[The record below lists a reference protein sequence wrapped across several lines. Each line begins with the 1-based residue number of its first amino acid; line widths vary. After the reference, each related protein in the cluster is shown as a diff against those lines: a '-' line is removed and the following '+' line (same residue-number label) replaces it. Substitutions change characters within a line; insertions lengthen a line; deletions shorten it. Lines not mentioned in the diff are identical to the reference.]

1 MGKLRIAI
9 VGCGGIANQKHM
21 PSIKAN
27 ADKAEMVAFCDLIP
41 ERAEKAAKEYGVE
54 GAKVYT
60 DYKEMLADTSIEFDV
75 VHVCTPNVAHCPIT
89 VAAFEAGKHVMCEK
103 PMAHNTEDA
112 RKMIDAWKKSG
123 KKFTIGYQ
131 NRLRDDTQT
140 LHASCEAGELGEI
153 YFAKAHALRR
163 RAVPTWGVFPNKALQ
178 GGGPLI
184 DIGTHALDITLWMM
198 NNYEPESVSG
208 QVFYKLGRQEDGP
221 AGNVFGP
228 WDPKTF
234 EVEDSAFGLVKMK
247 NGATIYLEA
256 SWALNVLKSMEAS
269 TTLCG
274 TKAGA
279 EIHHGGSY
287 PQDELIYN
295 TVEHN
300 QLMEKTISPA
310 GVVDF
315 FEGGAAA
322 EAVREQEQWLNAII
336 NDTDP
341 LVKPEQAFVV
351 TQILE
356 GIYKSAE
363 TGKEVFFD

>member
-1 MGKLRIAI
+1 MRRLKAGI
-9 VGCGGIANQKHM
+9 VGCGGIANAKHLPAM
-21 PSIKAN
+21 AKSGLYEIT
-27 ADKAEMVAFCDLIP
+27 AFCDVIE
-41 ERAEKAAKEYGVE
+41 ERAKEAKDRFGSEDARVFL
-54 GAKVYT
+54 
-60 DYKEMLADTSIEFDV
+60 DYRELVQEDLDV
-75 VHVCTPNVAHCPIT
+75 VYVTTPNRSHADISI
-89 VAAFEAGKHVMCEK
+89 AAMEAGKDVMCEK
-103 PMAHNTEDA
+103 PMARTYEEAQRMLEAAGRTKRVLNIA
-112 RKMIDAWKKSG
+112 
-123 KKFTIGYQ
+123 YQ
-131 NRLRDDTQT
+131 NRYRRDAAY
-140 LHASCEAGELGEI
+140 LKELCRSGEMGEI

-163 RAVPTWGVFPNKALQ
+163 RAVPTWGVFLNEEEQ

-198 NNYEPESVSG
+198 NNYEPASVSG
-208 QVFYKLGRQEDGP
+208 QVFYKLGRQADGP
-221 AGNVFGP
+221 EGNVFGP
-228 WDPKTF
+228 WDPETF

-274 TKAGA
+274 TKGGA

-336 NDTDP
+336 NDSEP

-356 GIYKSAE
+356 AIYKSAE
-363 TGKEVFFD
+363 TGKEVYFD